1 MEHLEHRQKVTIMIA
16 IMAAMLFAALNQTI
30 VGTALP
36 VIVADIGGMDY
47 FSWVFTIYMLTTS
60 LTAILVG
67 KLSDT
72 YGRKPFILVGIGVF
86 IVGALLCGT
95 SVNIYQLIIYRGIQ
109 GFGGGMIMSTAF
121 TAIGDLFPPRERG
134 RWQGL
139 MASVF
144 GLSSVFGPTLG
155 GYIVDTFKW
164 NWVFWVFLPFGI
176 VAFIMIYKMF
186 PNIKSNEKTTVD
198 YLGAIILAS
207 TITPLLLAFSWAGE
221 TYAWDSAVIIGLFS
235 WSVVALS
242 VFIFV
247 EQRAKNPII
256 PLHLFKN
263 SIFSISN
270 VSGLLMGMGMFGA
283 IMYMPFFIQGVMGIS
298 ATKSG
303 FVMMSMMLSMVIT
316 STVGG
321 QLITKTGRYKIFA
334 IAGLLIMG
342 IGMFSMSQMTVET
355 TLVGAVRNLMIV
367 GFGLGLSFPV
377 LTLTVQNAVDYKY
390 LGVAT
395 SASQF
400 FRQAGGT
407 IGVSIMGAIM
417 NRIMANEMQDLSISS
432 GQTAQLDNM
441 KAMENP
447 QVLMDPD
454 KINQIKETV
463 PSEMLPVFNQVID
476 KVQVVLSTALG
487 GSFLFGTFILGVAF
501 VLILFLKEIPLRM
514 TNKTDEE
521 SANENTQ
528 ERSVQESEATV

>member
-36 VIVADIGGMDY
+36 VIVADIGGVDY

-186 PNIKSNEKTTVD
+186 PNIKSDEKTTVD

-242 VFIFV
+242 VFVYV
-247 EQRAKNPII
+247 EQRAKNPVI

-263 SIFSISN
+263 SIFTISN

-321 QLITKTGRYKIFA
+321 QLITKTGRYKVFA

-342 IGMFSMSQMTVET
+342 IGMFSMSQMNVDT
-355 TLVGAVRNLMIV
+355 TLIGAVRNLMIV
-367 GFGLGLSFPV
+367 GLGLGLSFPV

-417 NRIMANEMQDLSISS
+417 NRIMTNEMQSLSISS
-432 GQTAQLDNM
+432 GQTSQLDTV
-441 KAMENP
+441 KAIEDP

-463 PSEMLPVFNQVID
+463 PNEMLPVFNQVID
-476 KVQVVLSTALG
+476 KVQIVLSTALG
-487 GSFLFGTFILGVAF
+487 GSFLFGTFVLGVAL

-521 SANENTQ
+521 SANENTH
-528 ERSVQESEATV
+528 EGNVQESEATV

>member
-1 MEHLEHRQKVTIMIA
+1 MIA

-36 VIVADIGGMDY
+36 VIVADIGGVDY

-186 PNIKSNEKTTVD
+186 PNIKSDEKTTVD

-242 VFIFV
+242 VFVYV
-247 EQRAKNPII
+247 EQRAKNPVI

-263 SIFSISN
+263 SIFTISN

-321 QLITKTGRYKIFA
+321 QLITKTGRYKVFA

-342 IGMFSMSQMTVET
+342 IGMFSMSQMNVDT
-355 TLVGAVRNLMIV
+355 TLIGAVRNLMIV
-367 GFGLGLSFPV
+367 GLGLGLSFPV

-417 NRIMANEMQDLSISS
+417 NRIMTNEMQSLSISS
-432 GQTAQLDNM
+432 GQTSQLDTV
-441 KAMENP
+441 KAIEDP

-463 PSEMLPVFNQVID
+463 PNEMLPVFNQVID
-476 KVQVVLSTALG
+476 KVQIVLSTALG
-487 GSFLFGTFILGVAF
+487 GSFLFGTFVLGVAL

-521 SANENTQ
+521 SANENTH
-528 ERSVQESEATV
+528 EGNVQESEATV